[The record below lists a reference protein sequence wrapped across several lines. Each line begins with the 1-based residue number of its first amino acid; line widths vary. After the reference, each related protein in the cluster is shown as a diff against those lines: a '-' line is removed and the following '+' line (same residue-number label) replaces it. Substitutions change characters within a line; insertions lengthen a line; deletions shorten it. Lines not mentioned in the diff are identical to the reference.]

1 MILAGPRAQHGYGFQ
16 AILNNVQEDQSE
28 LPQPLITIET
38 LMNYFDT
45 ISITNLYHS
54 LLATHFSKDGVV
66 VAPTLTHISQR
77 KSLRKAKI
85 IKANVKGTIPHPNDE
100 INLAMHSPLRNL

>member
-16 AILNNVQEDQSE
+16 AMLNNVQ
-28 LPQPLITIET
+28 PQPLITITT

-45 ISITNLYHS
+45 ISITNLDHS
-54 LLATHFSKDGVV
+54 LLVTHFSKDGVV